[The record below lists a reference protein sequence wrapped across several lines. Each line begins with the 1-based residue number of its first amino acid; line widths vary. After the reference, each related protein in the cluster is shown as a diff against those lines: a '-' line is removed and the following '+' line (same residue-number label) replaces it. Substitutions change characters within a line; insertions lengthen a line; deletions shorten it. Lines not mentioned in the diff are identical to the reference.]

1 MKNYDFLILGS
12 NGLLGSNLVNQLKKN
27 KLTFFTI
34 AKSKSNHNVDLRN
47 FEKLED
53 FFFNH
58 KFKIVINCVAKVNI
72 DYCEKKFK
80 HAKLINYEL
89 VKFLSK
95 MSKKFRFKFV
105 QISTDHVYRGQ
116 KLKLNKEQSKIFA
129 INKYAKTKILAEKS
143 LKNLQKFLI
152 IRTNFTGK
160 KDKSFIDFLIKNLK
174 KVNL

>member
-72 DYCEKKFK
+72 DYCEK
-80 HAKLINYEL
+80 N
-89 VKFLSK
+89 
-95 MSKKFRFKFV
+95 
-105 QISTDHVYRGQ
+105 
-116 KLKLNKEQSKIFA
+116 LNMQS
-129 INKYAKTKILAEKS
+129 
-143 LKNLQKFLI
+143 
-152 IRTNFTGK
+152 
-160 KDKSFIDFLIKNLK
+160 
-174 KVNL
+174 